1 MTTFLLLITAH
12 VIARLL
18 LSEIYQPLEITYINL
33 LVQIL
38 LDLIAA
44 IFHSKTDRWWTWTC
58 ISWDPITTHEM
69 TTQVTKFVFK
79 NKRKSE

>member
-1 MTTFLLLITAH
+1 MTTFLLLTTAH

-33 LVQIL
+33 LVHIM

-44 IFHSKTDRWWTWTC
+44 IFHSKTDRW
-58 ISWDPITTHEM
+58 
-69 TTQVTKFVFK
+69 
-79 NKRKSE
+79 